1 MEKDKKILV
10 PDNNSNSIHIMKE
23 KNKGSAEKCNQ
34 EDTIIS
40 SHESEKIRHMR
51 AQVEKQEPSSKDVD
65 DLTMRR
71 FLRARDLDIDKAS
84 TMFLKYFKWRQTF
97 VPNGSFSKSEVP
109 NEIAHNKVFIQG
121 EDKQGRPIA
130 VLYGGRHIQ
139 NKIGG
144 VDELRRFVVFALD
157 RLCSRIPQGK
167 EKFMAIIDLG
177 GWGYS
182 NSDVRGYLAALSI
195 LQDYYPERLGKV
207 FMVHVPYI
215 FMTVWKVIYP
225 FIDNN
230 TKKKIVF
237 VDDKRLRSTLIE
249 AIDESQ
255 LPDVYG
261 GKMSL
266 IPVHN

>member
-1 MEKDKKILV
+1 PFLFYRHSLLLPYKNPLYWDKVNNIILLIRSSLTNFLHILICFTKTYRNMEKDKKILV

-157 RLCSRIPQGK
+157 RLCSR
-167 EKFMAIIDLG
+167 
-177 GWGYS
+177 
-182 NSDVRGYLAALSI
+182 
-195 LQDYYPERLGKV
+195 
-207 FMVHVPYI
+207 
-215 FMTVWKVIYP
+215 
-225 FIDNN
+225 
-230 TKKKIVF
+230 
-237 VDDKRLRSTLIE
+237 
-249 AIDESQ
+249 
-255 LPDVYG
+255 
-261 GKMSL
+261 
-266 IPVHN
+266 